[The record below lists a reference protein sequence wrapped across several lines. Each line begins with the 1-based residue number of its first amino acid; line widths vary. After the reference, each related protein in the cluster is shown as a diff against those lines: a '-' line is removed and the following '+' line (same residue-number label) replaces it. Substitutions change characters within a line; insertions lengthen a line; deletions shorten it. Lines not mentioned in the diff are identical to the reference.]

1 MFINRH
7 IILSLSVV
15 QFLFSEI
22 FLNFSELFH
31 TSINNVSSIYK
42 KSSRISWIEIAQC
55 TIRMLIKSFIAVI
68 DISKSNLCNGNMNNK
83 NSWIINVK
91 IESSSSNILLSVPS
105 KIETVWLTI
114 KNIWQFSLKKNVRKR
129 NICILC

>member
-114 KNIWQFSLKKNVRKR
+114 KNIWQFSLKKKSEKA
-129 NICILC
+129 